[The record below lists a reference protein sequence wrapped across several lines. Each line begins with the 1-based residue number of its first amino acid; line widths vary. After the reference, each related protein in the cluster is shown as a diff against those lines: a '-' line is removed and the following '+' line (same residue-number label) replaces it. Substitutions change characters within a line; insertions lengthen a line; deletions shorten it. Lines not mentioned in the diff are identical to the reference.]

1 MNVVELLEGG
11 GLLILCAL
19 LVVFAI
25 MRSKSSGGE
34 WPRSILATNAMV
46 LVIVATGFFGLV
58 AFIDSFLT

>member
-11 GLLILCAL
+11 GLLILCAI

-25 MRSKSSGGE
+25 MRSKASGGE
-34 WPRSILATNAMV
+34 WPRSILGTNAMV

-58 AFIDSFLT
+58 AFIDSFVT